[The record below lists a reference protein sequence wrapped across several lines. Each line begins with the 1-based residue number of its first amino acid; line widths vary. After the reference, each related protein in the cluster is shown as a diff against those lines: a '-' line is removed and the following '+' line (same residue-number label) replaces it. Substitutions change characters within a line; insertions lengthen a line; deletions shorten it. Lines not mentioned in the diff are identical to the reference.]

1 MYYYGWAHYVMEYMQ
16 NKHNIKHVDF
26 IESML
31 NYFYTKNCLIGSE
44 IRTTEKHMHDV
55 FYGDSLWGRQVLE
68 NDIYWEYKGAT
79 SVVFHQN
86 RHKLKYELVD
96 FVYEKYKVD
105 VSDVVEFNIHMC
117 KDPNIK
123 YPYNIKVTKDTSKYC
138 LNTDS
143 THLQI
148 DHWDKE
154 ALDERKFYHVGYH
167 WQRKN
172 HYWKCIPTT
181 VD

>member
-1 MYYYGWAHYVMEYMQ
+1 MEYMQ
-16 NKHNIKHVDF
+16 NKYDIKHVDF

-31 NYFYTKNCLIGSE
+31 NYFFTKNCLIGRE
-44 IRTTEKHMHDV
+44 IRATEKHMHDV
-55 FYGDSLWGRQVLE
+55 FYGDSFWGRQVLE

-86 RHKLKYELVD
+86 RQKLKYELID
-96 FVYEKYKVD
+96 FVYEKYEVD

-117 KDPNIK
+117 KDPNIN
-123 YPYNIKVTKDTSKYC
+123 YPYNIKVTKDTSTHC

-172 HYWKCIPTT
+172 HYWKCTPTT